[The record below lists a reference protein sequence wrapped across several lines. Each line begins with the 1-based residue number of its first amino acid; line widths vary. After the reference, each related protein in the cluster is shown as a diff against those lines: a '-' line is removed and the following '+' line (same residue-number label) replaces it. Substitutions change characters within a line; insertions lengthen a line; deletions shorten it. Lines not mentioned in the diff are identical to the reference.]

1 MKIVLVKDYKELSC
15 CAAQFLASQ
24 IIKKKNLVL
33 GLATGSTL
41 IGMYKEL
48 IRRHREEGLD
58 FSEVIT
64 FNLDEYYSLPPKH
77 PQSYCFFMWN
87 IFFKYINLKRKNI
100 HLLNGVTKNVEKEC
114 QQYEEVIRRVGGID
128 LQILGIGV
136 NGHIG
141 FNEPD
146 VGLSART
153 YLVNLS
159 PKTIQVNAHF
169 FNDPK
174 KVPKQAITMGI
185 GTIIQ
190 AKRIVLLAGGR
201 EKASVI
207 NQAVNGPITTEV
219 PASVLQLHNNLTLML
234 EQEAASQL
242 YRTKIKKGG

>member
-15 CAAQFLASQ
+15 GAAQLLASQ
-24 IIKKKNLVL
+24 IIEKKNLVL
-33 GLATGSTL
+33 GLATGSTP

-64 FNLDEYYSLPPKH
+64 FNLDEYYGLPPKH
-77 PQSYCFFMWN
+77 PQSYHFFMWS
-87 IFFKYINLKRKNI
+87 IFFKHINLKRENI
-100 HLLNGVTKNVEKEC
+100 HLLNGVTKNIEKEC
-114 QQYEEVIRRVGGID
+114 QQYEEAIQRAGGID
-128 LQILGIGV
+128 LQILGVGV

-146 VGLSART
+146 MNLSART
-153 YLVNLS
+153 HLVDLS

-174 KVPKQAITMGI
+174 EVPKQAITMGI

-190 AKRIVLLAGGR
+190 AKRIVLLVSGR

-219 PASVLQLHNNLTLML
+219 PVSVLRLHNDVTLML
-234 EQEAASQL
+234 DQVAASQL
-242 YRTKIKKGG
+242 DRIPL